1 MLTLASYITYIVGS
15 VFITIFVSR
24 TLSINGKIYLL
35 DGFGGDEELAT
46 SVNHMLVV
54 GFYLLNL
61 GFVLLRMR
69 TGINIQNAEGLIVYL
84 SSGLGFVLFALGVAH
99 FFNMYVI
106 HKFRK
111 NHITRATENNRQAGV
126 VGNAADRYGATDHN
140 RGVSG

>member
-1 MLTLASYITYIVGS
+1 MFTTTAYIVYILAS
-15 VFITIFVSR
+15 VFITIFVSG
-24 TLSINGKIYLL
+24 TLSKNGKVYLV
-35 DGFGGDEELAT
+35 DGFDGDTELAD

-69 TGINIQNAEGLIVYL
+69 TGVDIDSVEELVVYL
-84 SSGLGFVLFALGVAH
+84 SSGLGFVLFALGIAH

-111 NHITRATENNRQAGV
+111 GHVTSVNNRV
-126 VGNAADRYGATDHN
+126 SNELVRNVKDDAA
-140 RGVSG
+140 V